1 MDLGHGINGVTTQY
15 LRFATSNNYRTIIL
29 DISNERSET
38 VDSKSK
44 RSNWLKNVCHSKYL
58 IENSVFLAL
67 KYYKKNIFF
76 SKNYFNRLKF
86 MIFRWDFCF

>member
-1 MDLGHGINGVTTQY
+1 MFAANGVTTQSVRVSTFY
-15 LRFATSNNYRTIIL
+15 NNRTIIL

-44 RSNWLKNVCHSKYL
+44 KIKLIEKCLSLKYL
-58 IENSVFLAL
+58 IENSAFLAL
-67 KYYKKNIFF
+67 KYYMKNIFF